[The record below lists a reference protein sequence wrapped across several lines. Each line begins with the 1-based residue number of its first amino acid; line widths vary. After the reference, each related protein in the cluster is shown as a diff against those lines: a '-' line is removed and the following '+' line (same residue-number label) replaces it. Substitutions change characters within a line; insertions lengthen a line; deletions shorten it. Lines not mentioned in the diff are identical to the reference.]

1 MWNLHITLSPLTSVI
16 YWNHFNID
24 IYMSLAPQHK
34 EHMQFTLQYVSTVNQ
49 WFFREW
55 RTWGKTS
62 MHHIGQISHN
72 NNFTLFNDSDLTGYV
87 TMYKC
92 MWLPKFQ
99 MDVRPPSAVLE
110 TRVQYNG
117 TMQNTAIQILTNV
130 VTSNCNQFLVFGLIN
145 LISLGNTR
153 D

>member
-1 MWNLHITLSPLTSVI
+1 
-16 YWNHFNID
+16 
-24 IYMSLAPQHK
+24 
-34 EHMQFTLQYVSTVNQ
+34 
-49 WFFREW
+49 
-55 RTWGKTS
+55 